1 MTLNEMI
8 TIEEFLDQPVFIKI
22 AAGREHLYLI
32 SLKQIL
38 QPQHLKNYPLN
49 YLCVLSQKDKEFLE
63 LITLVELGIP
73 PSDRIKVGRP
83 YFPYTPYLKKSL
95 GN

>member
-1 MTLNEMI
+1 MT
-8 TIEEFLDQPVFIKI
+8 TKEEFLSQPVFIKV

-32 SLKQIL
+32 SLKEAL
-38 QPQHLKNYPLN
+38 KPQHLKNYPLN
-49 YLCVLSQKDKEFLE
+49 YLYVLSQKDKEFLE

-83 YFPYTPYLKKSL
+83 YFPYMPFLKKSL